1 MCARCHTGNSRAA
14 HLLVLVC
21 DSIYIEAQ
29 LIGDIFLEWVDKY
42 QEYALFIVPTIA
54 FLEACIGIGIFISG
68 AILLTICTTLY
79 TQGIATLPQML
90 PLAFLGATIADHS
103 GYYVGRWIGPRFHQT
118 RFATRRKAM
127 IDKTEAM
134 LVRYGEMAII
144 IGRLMTA
151 VRSVVPLL
159 TGISGL
165 TPARYTLYDL
175 IACTIWTAGLGLLVV
190 GINRLLG

>member
-1 MCARCHTGNSRAA
+1 MLTCAPLPS
-14 HLLVLVC
+14 
-21 DSIYIEAQ
+21 EAQ
-29 LIGDIFLEWVDKY
+29 VIGDIFLEWIDTY

-54 FLEACIGIGIFISG
+54 FLEACPGIGIFISG
-68 AILLTICTTLY
+68 AILLSVCTVLY

-103 GYYVGRWIGPRFHQT
+103 GYYLGRWIGPRFHHTQ
-118 RFATRRKAM
+118 FATRRKA
-127 IDKTEAM
+127 ILGKTEAM
-134 LVRYGEMAII
+134 LVKHGEMAII

-165 TPARYTLYDL
+165 SPARYTLYDL
-175 IACTIWTAGLGLLVV
+175 IACTVWTAGLGLLVV
-190 GINRLLG
+190 GLDGLLG

>member
-1 MCARCHTGNSRAA
+1 M
-14 HLLVLVC
+14 V
-21 DSIYIEAQ
+21 
-29 LIGDIFLEWVDKY
+29 
-42 QEYALFIVPTIA
+42 VPTIA
-54 FLEACIGIGIFISG
+54 FLEACLGIGIFISG
-68 AILLTICTTLY
+68 AILLTVCTLLY

-103 GYYVGRWIGPRFHQT
+103 GYYIGRWIGPGFHHT
-118 RFATRRKAM
+118 AFAIKRKAI

-134 LVRYGEMAII
+134 LVKYGEIAII

-165 TPARYTLYDL
+165 SPARYTLYDL
-175 IACTIWTAGLGLLVV
+175 IACAIWTTGLGLLVI
-190 GINRLLG
+190 GLDGLLD